1 MTEATMGK
9 LYGHLTDRLRAFIE
23 GQHVFFVATAPLEE
37 RGHVNVSPK
46 GLDTFAIL
54 DGHTVAY
61 QDFSGSG
68 AETIAHVK
76 QNQRI
81 TIMFCAFEGP
91 PLILRLYG
99 RGEVLEPDN
108 ADFGSINQRFARDPG
123 VRSIIRVGLTR
134 IQDSCGFGVPLY
146 KFAEPRGTLLKWA
159 KNKGEQELV
168 KFRREHNVR
177 SIDGLLALEVFDRP
191 Q

>member
-1 MTEATMGK
+1 MGK
-9 LYGHLTDRLRAFIE
+9 LYGHITDRLKAFIE
-23 GQHVFFVATAPLEE
+23 RQHVFFVATAPLEE

-46 GLDTFAIL
+46 GLDTFATL

-61 QDFSGSG
+61 QDFAGSG

-76 QNQRI
+76 QNRRI

-91 PLILRLYG
+91 PFILRLYG
-99 RGEVLEPDN
+99 RGEVLEPDSS
-108 ADFGSINQRFARDPG
+108 AFAVINKRFARELG
-123 VRSIIRVGLTR
+123 VRSIIRVRLTR

-146 KFAEPRGTLLKWA
+146 KFQKPRETLLTWPDK
-159 KNKGEQELV
+159 KGEREIV
-168 KFRREHNVR
+168 KFKREHNVR
-177 SIDGLLALEVFDRP
+177 SIDGLLALEVFERP